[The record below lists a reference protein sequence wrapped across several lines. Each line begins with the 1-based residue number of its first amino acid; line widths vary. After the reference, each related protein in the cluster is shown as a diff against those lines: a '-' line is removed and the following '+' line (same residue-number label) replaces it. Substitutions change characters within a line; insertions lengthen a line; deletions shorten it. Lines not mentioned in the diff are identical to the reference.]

1 MNNSDLLF
9 LVLVALFIIWA
20 VYANKNNESPPP
32 SSISTAMND
41 DRSSNYELINPREDA
56 YELLGNVDVDE
67 AFNLGFGMG
76 PGIYGSGRHTFEMNV
91 LR

>member
-32 SSISTAMND
+32 SVSTAMND